1 MNILYNLQVQLV
13 NCIKLLYVCSMLIK
27 REIQKELEKLMVDY
41 PVVTITGP
49 RQSGKT
55 TLAKMTFPEY
65 NYCSLENPE
74 IRQLAENDPNAF
86 FKSFSQPLIIDE
98 VQRVPQLLSYIQ
110 VIVDEKNENGLF
122 LITGSHQLSLNEA
135 VTQSLAGRTALL
147 RLLPFSIKELLSAN
161 IKLSRDK
168 LMFSGFLPRIYDKK
182 QNPSKAYRNYF
193 QTYVERD
200 LRQLLQV
207 KNLSNF
213 ENFVRLL
220 AGRVGQVIN
229 LHSLSGDLGVS
240 ATTLSEWLSVLEASF
255 LVFRLQPY
263 FENFGKRLMKSPK
276 LYFTDV
282 GLVCYLL
289 GIESPEQVTRDPLL
303 GGIFENMVVMEAVK
317 TSLNK
322 GLDPNVFYFR
332 DNNRNEVDLIFK
344 KQRMLIPIEIKAAM
358 TFNEKL
364 LKGIKYFQRTSD
376 QAQKGYLIYSGDL
389 IFENDSA
396 NVINFSDAYKIFE

>member
-1 MNILYNLQVQLV
+1 MF
-13 NCIKLLYVCSMLIK
+13 IK
-27 REIQKELEKLMVDY
+27 REIEKELLSLMEDY

-55 TLAKMTFPEY
+55 TLAKTTFPGY
-65 NYCSLENPE
+65 NYCNLENPE

-86 FKSFSQPLIIDE
+86 FASFSQPLIIDE
-98 VQRVPQLLSYIQ
+98 IQRVPQLLSFIQ
-110 VIVDEKNENGLF
+110 VIVDEKNKKGLF
-122 LITGSHQLSLNEA
+122 LLTGSHQQSLREA
-135 VTQSLAGRTALL
+135 VSQSLAGRTALL

-161 IKLSRDK
+161 IELNRDK
-168 LMFSGFLPRIYDKK
+168 LIYTGFLPGIYDNKL
-182 QNPSKAYRNYF
+182 NPTKAYRNYF

-213 ENFVRLL
+213 ENFIRLL
-220 AGRVGQVIN
+220 AGRVGQILN

-240 ATTLSEWLSVLEASF
+240 ATTLTHWLSVLEASF

-263 FENFGKRLMKSPK
+263 FENFGKRLVKSPK

-289 GIESPEQVTRDPLL
+289 GIETPEQVTRDPLI
-303 GGIFENMVVMEAVK
+303 GGLFENMVVLEAVK
-317 TSLNK
+317 TRLNK
-322 GLDPNVFYFR
+322 GFDPNLFYFR
-332 DNNRNEVDLIFK
+332 DNNKNEVDLIYK
-344 KQRMLIPIEIKAAM
+344 KQRMLTPIEIKSAM

-364 LKGIKYFQRTSD
+364 LKGIAYFQRTSN
-376 QAQKGYLIYSGDL
+376 QAQKGYLVYSGDL
-389 IFENDSA
+389 TFERDNVH
-396 NVINFSDAYKIFE
+396 VINFKDVYKILE

>member
-1 MNILYNLQVQLV
+1 
-13 NCIKLLYVCSMLIK
+13 
-27 REIQKELEKLMVDY
+27 
-41 PVVTITGP
+41 
-49 RQSGKT
+49 
-55 TLAKMTFPEY
+55 
-65 NYCSLENPE
+65 
-74 IRQLAENDPNAF
+74 
-86 FKSFSQPLIIDE
+86 
-98 VQRVPQLLSYIQ
+98 
-110 VIVDEKNENGLF
+110 
-122 LITGSHQLSLNEA
+122 
-135 VTQSLAGRTALL
+135 
-147 RLLPFSIKELLSAN
+147 
-161 IKLSRDK
+161 
-168 LMFSGFLPRIYDKK
+168 
-182 QNPSKAYRNYF
+182 
-193 QTYVERD
+193 
-200 LRQLLQV
+200 
-207 KNLSNF
+207 
-213 ENFVRLL
+213 
-220 AGRVGQVIN
+220 
-229 LHSLSGDLGVS
+229 
-240 ATTLSEWLSVLEASF
+240 
-255 LVFRLQPY
+255 
-263 FENFGKRLMKSPK
+263 
-276 LYFTDV
+276 V